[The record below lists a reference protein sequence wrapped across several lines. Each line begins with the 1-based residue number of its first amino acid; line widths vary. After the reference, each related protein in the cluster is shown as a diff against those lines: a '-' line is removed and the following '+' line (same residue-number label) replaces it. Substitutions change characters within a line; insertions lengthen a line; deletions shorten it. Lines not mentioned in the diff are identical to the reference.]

1 MAGGGRTY
9 YATGAGRFSK
19 GSEIRA
25 DQSGVAEATRKG
37 ELRIKTS
44 FGTTTKAPTGTMS
57 KEELTKVLRS
67 GDTVKFGDGTS
78 VKVTA
83 ANKVATINRLVSEGQ
98 RQITPAPARTG
109 SILGGQFRGQPTAAA
124 KPATPAQPAKPAP
137 RGQPKPAPKPSAP
150 KPAGKPV
157 PRPAGKPSPKPAAP
171 KPAAP
176 KPSAPKPAPPAT
188 PTKKGGNNG
197 GKNPPPAKAPAKGT
211 KGGKDGGRTKG
222 SKKGAGFIS
231 SAGVV
236 NVGNRRKG
244 GGGKKDRAKGKAK
257 PRRKGGRS
265 GRGRKK

>member
-9 YATGAGRFSK
+9 YATGTGRFSK

-25 DQSGVAEATRKG
+25 ESSAMQEATRKG
-37 ELRIKTS
+37 ELRIRTS
-44 FGTTTKAPTGTMS
+44 FGTTTKAPQGTMS
-57 KEELTKVLRS
+57 KEQLTKVLRS

-109 SILGGQFRGQPTAAA
+109 SILGGQFRGQPTAAP
-124 KPATPAQPAKPAP
+124 KPAQPAKPAP

-150 KPAGKPV
+150 AKPSKPAGKPT
-157 PRPAGKPSPKPAAP
+157 PRPAGKPSPKPT
-171 KPAAP
+171 
-176 KPSAPKPAPPAT
+176 APKPAPKPAPSTT
-188 PTKKGGNNG
+188 PTKKGGNSG
-197 GKNPPPAKAPAKGT
+197 GKTNPPAKAPAKAPV

-222 SKKGAGFIS
+222 SKKGAGLIS
-231 SAGVV
+231 GAGVI
-236 NVGNRRKG
+236 NTGNRRKG

>member
-57 KEELTKVLRS
+57 KEQLTKVLRS

-78 VKVTA
+78 VKITA

-98 RQITPAPARTG
+98 RQITPAPARTTP
-109 SILGGQFRGQPTAAA
+109 IVGGQNRGQPTPAQKPA
-124 KPATPAQPAKPAP
+124 PATPKPAP
-137 RGQPKPAPKPSAP
+137 RGQPKPASKPASKPTPKQTPKSAP
-150 KPAGKPV
+150 RPTPKSA
-157 PRPAGKPSPKPAAP
+157 PRGQ
-171 KPAAP
+171 
-176 KPSAPKPAPPAT
+176 PKPAPKNAPKPTT
-188 PTKKGGNNG
+188 PSKKGGNSG
-197 GKNPPPAKAPAKGT
+197 GKKNPATAPVK
-211 KGGKDGGRTKG
+211 KGGKDGGRTRGSG
-222 SKKGAGFIS
+222 SKKASGLIAGAGVI
-231 SAGVV
+231 
-236 NVGNRRKG
+236 NTGNRRKG

>member
-25 DQSGVAEATRKG
+25 ESSAMQEATRKG
-37 ELRIKTS
+37 ELRIRTS

-57 KEELTKVLRS
+57 KEQLTKVLRS

-109 SILGGQFRGQPTAAA
+109 SILGGQFRGQPTAAP
-124 KPATPAQPAKPAP
+124 KPAQPAKPAP
-137 RGQPKPAPKPSAP
+137 RGQPKPAPKPAP
-150 KPAGKPV
+150 AKPSRPANKPV
-157 PRPAGKPSPKPAAP
+157 PRPAGKP
-171 KPAAP
+171 AP
-176 KPSAPKPAPPAT
+176 KPSAPKPAPKPASPAT
-188 PTKKGGNNG
+188 PTKKGGGG

-211 KGGKDGGRTKG
+211 KGGKDGGRSKG
-222 SKKGAGFIS
+222 SKKGSGFIS

-236 NVGNRRKG
+236 NTGNRRKG

>member
-25 DQSGVAEATRKG
+25 ESSAMQEATRKG
-37 ELRIKTS
+37 ELRIRTS

-109 SILGGQFRGQPTAAA
+109 SILGGQFRGQPTTAP
-124 KPATPAQPAKPAP
+124 KPAQPAKPAP
-137 RGQPKPAPKPSAP
+137 RGQPKPAAKPAGKPTP
-150 KPAGKPV
+150 KPAGKPT
-157 PRPAGKPSPKPAAP
+157 PRTAGKPSPKPT
-171 KPAAP
+171 
-176 KPSAPKPAPPAT
+176 APKPAPKPAPSTT

-197 GKNPPPAKAPAKGT
+197 GKNNPPAKSPAKPTT
-211 KGGKDGGRTKG
+211 KGGKDGGRSKG
-222 SKKGAGFIS
+222 SKKGSGFIS

-236 NVGNRRKG
+236 NTGNRRKG

>member
-9 YATGAGRFSK
+9 YATGAGRFSRGK
-19 GSEIRA
+19 EIRA

-44 FGTTTKAPTGTMS
+44 FGTTTKAPQGTMS

-83 ANKVATINRLVSEGQ
+83 ANKVATINRLVTEGQ

-109 SILGGQFRGQPTAAA
+109 SILGGQFRGQPTAAP
-124 KPATPAQPAKPAP
+124 KPAQPAKPAP
-137 RGQPKPAPKPSAP
+137 RGQPKPASKPSGKPTP
-150 KPAGKPV
+150 KPAGKPT
-157 PRPAGKPSPKPAAP
+157 PRPAGKPSPKPT
-171 KPAAP
+171 
-176 KPSAPKPAPPAT
+176 APKPAPKPAPSTT

-197 GKNPPPAKAPAKGT
+197 GKTNPPAKAPV

-222 SKKGAGFIS
+222 SKKGSGLIS
-231 SAGVV
+231 GAGVI
-236 NVGNRRKG
+236 NTGNRRKG